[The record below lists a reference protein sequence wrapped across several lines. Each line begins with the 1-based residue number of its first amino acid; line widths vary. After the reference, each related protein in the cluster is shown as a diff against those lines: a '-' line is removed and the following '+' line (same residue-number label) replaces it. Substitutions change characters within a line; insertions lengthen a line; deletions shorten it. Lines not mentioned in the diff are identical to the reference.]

1 MKLILKKSL
10 KSLAFFASC
19 TTEANDVET
28 EVLALFEVLAAE
40 APAALAEL
48 DTAVLAAV
56 ALYNPPNMLNK
67 PPFIAIIFTILT

>member
-1 MKLILKKSL
+1 M
-10 KSLAFFASC
+10 
-19 TTEANDVET
+19 ET

-56 ALYNPPNMLNK
+56 ALHYPPDMLNK
-67 PPFIAIIFTILT
+67 PPFLASIFFYKSRHDNTYKVWCKKKCPARLL